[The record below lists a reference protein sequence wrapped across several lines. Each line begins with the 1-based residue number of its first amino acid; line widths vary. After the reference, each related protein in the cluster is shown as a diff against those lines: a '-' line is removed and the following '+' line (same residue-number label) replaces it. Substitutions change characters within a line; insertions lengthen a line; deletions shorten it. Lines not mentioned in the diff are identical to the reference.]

1 MRHNFFRLFF
11 KGNCAVHALCQ
22 RLCLSDLLMATTKT
36 AKRRRKTAATATK
49 LKVSENTH
57 RRTAET
63 EIESMY
69 VIDKTC
75 SCSAYVGPSSV
86 RQVQQV
92 RKLKSQAVCTVRI
105 CLSLSAVVATSLDLT
120 CPFSQD
126 SSAFLSPLRT
136 DKLYFP
142 GNEFTFLVCKFNLQ
156 VNWKLS
162 RVCGSPIGR
171 VREWKCVNGAVP
183 VCSSGGRSLNK
194 CFPHDWAIKRA
205 IEPPESTTF
214 PRRLMLTN
222 KQWLKVLLSWSLITS
237 CVHVCRRVVVV
248 VLPRKH
254 FSDQQLWTAA
264 DQQSI

>member
-126 SSAFLSPLRT
+126 SSGLSFPLCERT
-136 DKLYFP
+136 SC
-142 GNEFTFLVCKFNLQ
+142 TFLEMNSLFLFANLIYKST
-156 VNWKLS
+156 VSWA
-162 RVCGSPIGR
+162 
-171 VREWKCVNGAVP
+171 ECVGA
-183 VCSSGGRSLNK
+183 R
-194 CFPHDWAIKRA
+194 
-205 IEPPESTTF
+205 
-214 PRRLMLTN
+214 
-222 KQWLKVLLSWSLITS
+222 
-237 CVHVCRRVVVV
+237 
-248 VLPRKH
+248 
-254 FSDQQLWTAA
+254 
-264 DQQSI
+264 